1 MANYGR
7 EIQCD
12 VIIGIMGMG
21 IPLTYL
27 SQGIHSRQSVR
38 NKRQMANWCK
48 PSINGVLLD
57 ITGVLYDSGHGD
69 GTVIPGSV
77 DAVKR
82 LRSLNIPVRFCTNET
97 TKTRKMLVDRLTRL
111 GFTIQEQEVFPPIP
125 AILYKKNKNEWS
137 SVSISDAL
145 DDFKDVDQS
154 DPNCVVIGDAT
165 NQFSYENLNKAFRLL
180 MSLKQPVLI
189 SLGIGKY
196 YKEGESLTLDYACDV
211 KAEIVGK
218 PSKAFFNTALQDLGC
233 SAENVVMIGDDIVND
248 VGGAQACGMRGI
260 QVRTGK
266 YRPQD
271 ENHPDVKPDG
281 YVDNLAEAVDII
293 FFEIIEMER
302 ILLLQIL
309 QPQILKP

>member
-1 MANYGR
+1 
-7 EIQCD
+7 
-12 VIIGIMGMG
+12 
-21 IPLTYL
+21 
-27 SQGIHSRQSVR
+27 
-38 NKRQMANWCK
+38 MANWCK

-77 DAVKR
+77 DAVNR

-125 AILYKKNKNEWS
+125 AVCRILKNHQLRPLLVVNP
-137 SVSISDAL
+137 DAL

-196 YKEGESLTLDYACDV
+196 YKEGESLTLDVGPFAKGLEYACDV

-281 YVDNLAEAVDII
+281 YVDNLAEAIDII
-293 FFEIIEMER
+293 V
-302 ILLLQIL
+302 
-309 QPQILKP
+309 KSKS